1 MQLTFGAGDFFAVPL
16 SDAQGNAITN
26 PTPIQIGA
34 MQEMSLTSF
43 WIIAGSCVLVLGIMI
58 LKNRARFALNF
69 LVRAV
74 LGACAIACVN
84 KWLAQQGIMLAVGIN
99 PVTLLTTGSLGFS
112 GVALLY
118 GILLLKIL

>member
-1 MQLTFGAGDFFAVPL
+1 
-16 SDAQGNAITN
+16 
-26 PTPIQIGA
+26 

-99 PVTLLTTGSLGFS
+99 PVNILTT
-112 GVALLY
+112 
-118 GILLLKIL
+118 

>member
-1 MQLTFGAGDFFAVPL
+1 
-16 SDAQGNAITN
+16 
-26 PTPIQIGA
+26 
-34 MQEMSLTSF
+34 MSLTSF

-74 LGACAIACVN
+74 LGVCAIACVN

-99 PVTLLTTGSLGFS
+99 PVTLLTTGSLGIP
-112 GVALLY
+112 GLCLLY
-118 GILLLKIL
+118 GILFYQNL

>member
-1 MQLTFGAGDFFAVPL
+1 
-16 SDAQGNAITN
+16 
-26 PTPIQIGA
+26 

-99 PVTLLTTGSLGFS
+99 PALVLAGLRFFMEFCCSKFCENLTNVNKMRKTYRQSKNELL
-112 GVALLY
+112 
-118 GILLLKIL
+118 

>member
-1 MQLTFGAGDFFAVPL
+1 
-16 SDAQGNAITN
+16 
-26 PTPIQIGA
+26 

-74 LGACAIACVN
+74 LGACAIAC
-84 KWLAQQGIMLAVGIN
+84 ARASTIR
-99 PVTLLTTGSLGFS
+99 TGSCSAISSSILGGKS
-112 GVALLY
+112 TVWLGL
-118 GILLLKIL
+118 

>member
-1 MQLTFGAGDFFAVPL
+1 M
-16 SDAQGNAITN
+16 
-26 PTPIQIGA
+26 
-34 MQEMSLTSF
+34 
-43 WIIAGSCVLVLGIMI
+43 
-58 LKNRARFALNF
+58 
-69 LVRAV
+69 RAV

>member
-1 MQLTFGAGDFFAVPL
+1 
-16 SDAQGNAITN
+16 
-26 PTPIQIGA
+26 

-84 KWLAQQGIMLAVGIN
+84 KWLMLAVGIN

>member
-1 MQLTFGAGDFFAVPL
+1 MWRKRHAGNVAD
-16 SDAQGNAITN
+16 
-26 PTPIQIGA
+26 
-34 MQEMSLTSF
+34 
-43 WIIAGSCVLVLGIMI
+43 IILDHCGKLCAGPWNYDI
-58 LKNRARFALNF
+58 KNRARFALNF

-74 LGACAIACVN
+74 LGACTIACVN

>member
-1 MQLTFGAGDFFAVPL
+1 
-16 SDAQGNAITN
+16 
-26 PTPIQIGA
+26 

-74 LGACAIACVN
+74 VGACTIACVN

>member
-1 MQLTFGAGDFFAVPL
+1 
-16 SDAQGNAITN
+16 
-26 PTPIQIGA
+26 
-34 MQEMSLTSF
+34 MSLTSF

-58 LKNRARFALNF
+58 LKNRNF

>member
-1 MQLTFGAGDFFAVPL
+1 
-16 SDAQGNAITN
+16 
-26 PTPIQIGA
+26 
-34 MQEMSLTSF
+34 MSLTSF

-84 KWLAQQGIMLAVGIN
+84 KWLAQQGIN

>member
-1 MQLTFGAGDFFAVPL
+1 
-16 SDAQGNAITN
+16 
-26 PTPIQIGA
+26 
-34 MQEMSLTSF
+34 MSLTSF

-58 LKNRARFALNF
+58 

>member
-1 MQLTFGAGDFFAVPL
+1 M
-16 SDAQGNAITN
+16 QGNVADI
-26 PTPIQIGA
+26 I
-34 MQEMSLTSF
+34 LV
-43 WIIAGSCVLVLGIMI
+43 IAGSCVLVLGIMI

-112 GVALLY
+112 GVAHSLW
-118 GILLLKIL
+118 ILLLKIL

>member
-1 MQLTFGAGDFFAVPL
+1 
-16 SDAQGNAITN
+16 
-26 PTPIQIGA
+26 
-34 MQEMSLTSF
+34 MSLTSF

-74 LGACAIACVN
+74 LGVCAIACEQM
-84 KWLAQQGIMLAVGIN
+84 APHSRESACRRHQSA
-99 PVTLLTTGSLGFS
+99 TLLTTGSLGFS
-112 GVALLY
+112 GVMLY

>member
-1 MQLTFGAGDFFAVPL
+1 MFNLEEELKKLPDKPGVYIMHDKHDT
-16 SDAQGNAITN
+16 
-26 PTPIQIGA
+26 
-34 MQEMSLTSF
+34 
-43 WIIAGSCVLVLGIMI
+43 IIYVGKAKI

-74 LGACAIACVN
+74 LGACTIACVN

>member
-1 MQLTFGAGDFFAVPL
+1 
-16 SDAQGNAITN
+16 
-26 PTPIQIGA
+26 

-43 WIIAGSCVLVLGIMI
+43 WIIAGSCVLVL
-58 LKNRARFALNF
+58 
-69 LVRAV
+69 AV
-74 LGACAIACVN
+74 LGACTIAYVN

>member
-1 MQLTFGAGDFFAVPL
+1 
-16 SDAQGNAITN
+16 
-26 PTPIQIGA
+26 

-84 KWLAQQGIMLAVGIN
+84 KWLAQQGILAGLRFFMEFCCSKFCENLTNVN
-99 PVTLLTTGSLGFS
+99 KMRKTYRQSKNELL
-112 GVALLY
+112 
-118 GILLLKIL
+118 

>member
-1 MQLTFGAGDFFAVPL
+1 
-16 SDAQGNAITN
+16 
-26 PTPIQIGA
+26 

-74 LGACAIACVN
+74 LGVCAIACVN
-84 KWLAQQGIMLAVGIN
+84 KW
-99 PVTLLTTGSLGFS
+99 TTGSLGFS

>member
-1 MQLTFGAGDFFAVPL
+1 
-16 SDAQGNAITN
+16 
-26 PTPIQIGA
+26 

-58 LKNRARFALNF
+58 LKNRARFALNS

-84 KWLAQQGIMLAVGIN
+84 KWLAQQGIMLAVLQMNEGVVSWGTYDTDAADGTCIC
-99 PVTLLTTGSLGFS
+99 GRS
-112 GVALLY
+112 GLPGDADQ
-118 GILLLKIL
+118 

>member
-1 MQLTFGAGDFFAVPL
+1 
-16 SDAQGNAITN
+16 
-26 PTPIQIGA
+26 
-34 MQEMSLTSF
+34 MSLTSF
-43 WIIAGSCVLVLGIMI
+43 WISCVLVLGIMI

>member
-1 MQLTFGAGDFFAVPL
+1 
-16 SDAQGNAITN
+16 
-26 PTPIQIGA
+26 

-99 PVTLLTTGSLGFS
+99 PVTPLTTGSLGFS

>member
-1 MQLTFGAGDFFAVPL
+1 
-16 SDAQGNAITN
+16 
-26 PTPIQIGA
+26 

-58 LKNRARFALNF
+58 LKNRARF

-74 LGACAIACVN
+74 LGACTIACVN

>member
-1 MQLTFGAGDFFAVPL
+1 
-16 SDAQGNAITN
+16 
-26 PTPIQIGA
+26 

-43 WIIAGSCVLVLGIMI
+43 WIIAGSCVLILGIMI

-69 LVRAV
+69 

>member
-1 MQLTFGAGDFFAVPL
+1 
-16 SDAQGNAITN
+16 
-26 PTPIQIGA
+26 

-84 KWLAQQGIMLAVGIN
+84 KWLAQQGIMLAVIWRRRPCGN
-99 PVTLLTTGSLGFS
+99 MERNRRRTEQTE
-112 GVALLY
+112 
-118 GILLLKIL
+118 

>member
-1 MQLTFGAGDFFAVPL
+1 
-16 SDAQGNAITN
+16 
-26 PTPIQIGA
+26 

-84 KWLAQQGIMLAVGIN
+84 KWLAQQGIMLN